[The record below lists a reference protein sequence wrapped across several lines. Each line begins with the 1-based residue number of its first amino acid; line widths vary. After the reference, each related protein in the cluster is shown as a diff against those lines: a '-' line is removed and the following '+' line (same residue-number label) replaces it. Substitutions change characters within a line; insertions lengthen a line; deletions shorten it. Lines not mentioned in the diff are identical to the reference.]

1 MEAPRTVGRGF
12 GHEVLPS
19 LRDRALAPRPRAAL
33 EAILA
38 TTSSTLEL
46 GLTSTLN
53 ELEQQLFKLAEQAR
67 SNDAQNR
74 CFESLREVRRAR
86 ADVVPRFMLR
96 IEAALAT
103 IAEEQVSPRFTRM
116 SHGSAALSLLDPQE
130 QEQSLLL
137 QEIAVKAEIRNASAL
152 FLLGQR

>member
-67 SNDAQNR
+67 
-74 CFESLREVRRAR
+74 
-86 ADVVPRFMLR
+86 
-96 IEAALAT
+96 
-103 IAEEQVSPRFTRM
+103 
-116 SHGSAALSLLDPQE
+116 
-130 QEQSLLL
+130 
-137 QEIAVKAEIRNASAL
+137 
-152 FLLGQR
+152 